1 MTDITIRNN
10 CGIVGGNFFILQ
22 KSKFVITTLDYYLDQ
37 FDINDYWI
45 YKGSNQFREQS
56 IEDLYEFKY
65 AAYILFKKDVY
76 DKEIINN
83 WIDII
88 LDIDKSNFKYLIKPF
103 PPENIKDKIKI
114 IK

>member
-1 MTDITIRNN
+1 MTDRTIEKGREP
-10 CGIVGGNFFILQ
+10 GSDYFRLYYSRKGGRELQ
-22 KSKFVITTLDYYLDQ
+22 FYLDQ

-45 YKGSNQFREQS
+45 YKGSNQFREVS

-65 AAYILFKKDVY
+65 ASYTLFKKDVY
-76 DKEIINN
+76 NKEIINN

-88 LDIDKSNFKYLIKPF
+88 LSIDKSKFNYLIKPF
-103 PPENIKDKIKI
+103 PPEYVKDKIRI